1 MISYVTEPAM
11 KLILGMAV
19 LFPLAIATAQAGQG
33 NAQLGFTFAREH
45 CARCHAIQKSGKSP
59 EKLAPPFRE
68 LHLRYPV
75 DDLSEALGE
84 GIRTGHPMMP
94 EFRLDPDQVVDL
106 IAYLKTLER

>member
-1 MISYVTEPAM
+1 M
-11 KLILGMAV
+11 KLL
-19 LFPLAIATAQAGQG
+19 LAAALTVMIALAPVTARAEQG
-33 NAQLGFTFAREH
+33 NVQLGFKFAQQH
-45 CARCHAIQKSGKSP
+45 CSNCHAIMKTGDSP

-75 DDLSEALGE
+75 DDLAEALGE

-94 EFRLDPDQVVDL
+94 EFRLNPDQVVDL